1 MKIISDDF
9 MISAVSKE
17 QYPHGVLPEI
27 AFVGRSNV
35 GKSSLINSML
45 NRKKLVKTSS
55 TPGKTQMINF
65 FEINHTFVCADLP
78 GYGFAKVPKAVQ
90 KKWQSLVEQYLMHR
104 ENLRTVIFIVD
115 IRRKPTDLDLHM
127 QEWLEQYEID
137 YILVATKADKLSQA
151 EQSKQLKQIRQ
162 AFLKDG
168 KQEMLAYSSKNQRGR
183 KELWKLLQK
192 RIDDYTI
199 PLPKENGA
207 NLIQTGQ
214 DDPDEVP
221 PPNVTLDGE
230 PPQEN

>member
-1 MKIISDDF
+1 MKIISAEF
-9 MISAVSKE
+9 MISAVSDA
-17 QYPHGVLPEI
+17 QYPRGDLPEI

-45 NRKKLVKTSS
+45 NRKKLVKTSA

-65 FEINHTFVCADLP
+65 FDVNHEFVCADLP

-90 KKWQSLVEQYLMHR
+90 KKWQALVEQYLTSR
-104 ENLRTVIFIVD
+104 ENLRTVILIVD

-127 QEWLEQYEID
+127 QEWLEQYEVD

-162 AFLKDG
+162 AFLKDAT
-168 KQEMLAYSSKNQRGR
+168 QELVAYSSKNQRGR

-192 RIDDYTI
+192 RIED
-199 PLPKENGA
+199 N
-207 NLIQTGQ
+207 
-214 DDPDEVP
+214 
-221 PPNVTLDGE
+221 
-230 PPQEN
+230 